1 VSDADSRQW
10 VRPDQL
16 CAVLWAALKETRA
29 EVAALKSASA
39 VAGVA

>member
-1 VSDADSRQW
+1 MHDADSRQW

-29 EVAALKSASA
+29 EVAALRARVDA
-39 VAGVA
+39 I